1 MFPIHYTRY
10 IFWNFADVNDLWR
23 FPYHVITK
31 GDDVFRFGTSPRQA
45 PLPVP
50 PGFTGHQGTSL
61 EEFLQRH
68 KTTCFLIIQDDRI
81 IYEKYF
87 GPYSPEIIVPSFS
100 VTKSFVSAL
109 AGIAIGERKITST
122 EQKVTDFLPWLKNH
136 GFQQI
141 SIEHLL
147 NMRSGVRFN
156 ESYSNPFGDAAR
168 FYYGIDLKKYTSRLR
183 TQEPPDLRYHYNSGN
198 QQLLGFIIEAATG
211 MKISGYLEEKLW
223 RSLGMEHD
231 ATWNIDSEK
240 HDNVKMFG
248 CLNATPRDFA
258 KFGRLYLNYGLW
270 NEKQIIP
277 EEWVR
282 RSTRIVNDSLD
293 QDGYPF
299 TYNWR
304 VLEGEE
310 SFFAKGLLGQYLF
323 VNRPKK
329 LIMLRFGTKYGGI
342 DWADFFNQLVK
353 IL

>member
-10 IFWNFADVNDLWR
+10 IFWNFADVKDLWR
-23 FPYHVITK
+23 FPYHVIKK
-31 GDDVFRFGTSPRQA
+31 GDDPFHFSTSPHQA
-45 PLPVP
+45 PLHVP
-50 PGFTGHQGTSL
+50 AGFKHHKGASL

-68 KTTCFLIIQDDRI
+68 KTTCFLVIQDDII

-87 GPYSPEIIVPSFS
+87 GGFAPEIIVPSFS

-109 AGIAIGERKITST
+109 TGIAIGEKKIRNTD
-122 EQKVTDFLPWLKNH
+122 QKVPDFLPWIKHNGH
-136 GFQQI
+136 QHI

-147 NMRSGVRFN
+147 NMRSGIRFN

-168 FYYGIDLKKYTSRLR
+168 FYYGIDLKKFTARLKIK
-183 TQEPPDLRYHYNSGN
+183 EPPDLHYHYNSGN
-198 QQLLGFIIEAATG
+198 QQLLGFIVEAATG
-211 MKISGYLEEKLW
+211 MKISRYLEEKLW
-223 RSLGMEHD
+223 KPLGMEHD
-231 ATWNIDSEK
+231 ATWNIDSAK

-258 KFGRLYLNYGLW
+258 KFGRLYLNNGRW
-270 NEKQIIP
+270 NGKQVVP

-282 RSTRIVNDSLD
+282 RSTRIINDSRD

-310 SFFAKGLLGQYLF
+310 SFFAKGMLGQYIF

-329 LIMLRFGTKYGGI
+329 LIMLRFGRQYGGI
-342 DWADFFNQLVK
+342 DWADFFNKLLK
-353 IL
+353 II